1 MKCKYCGKPLDPDKP
16 FCKYCGE
23 RRQAQ
28 LPEGKPTKPAA
39 PPSLADQM
47 PRWILPAAAIAAAAL
62 LITCVIA
69 IVQRSRTSAP
79 AIAETPDETV
89 ALTNATVEET
99 EPETFPETETET
111 EPTEAPFSTD
121 VAWIQAYHDSIL
133 TFEED
138 HPDVNPDRNIKYRLL
153 YIDDNEIPE
162 LLMQAG
168 DSTALYTVSVD
179 EGDADDPDDDTAET
193 TRIYSSASS
202 QTEKFLG
209 VRTRCGTFLTSRLT
223 DGGERYA
230 VNSLQNGKVTEVE
243 SYRSEGETYTVNGE
257 AADLVSF
264 TQYVRAKQAS
274 YQLTDLPVYHKS
286 DLFAAMERAAT
297 GDDIPEPA
305 SEVELPELTTV
316 NPTSATDTTD
326 AADTETGEKH
336 FTVVAGNMTWSQ
348 AQAAAKA
355 KGGHLAYIKNAED
368 FAAVKKAIGDTELKY
383 LWVGGKTS
391 IGSDGTVTAK
401 WADGSSTSYLDSAGL
416 WFGHE
421 PSGKDGDIL
430 EPYMMLWNVDGWS
443 FNDNSDA
450 CVDIYAAGSMG
461 YILETHE

>member
-162 LLMQAG
+162 LLM
-168 DSTALYTVSVD
+168 
-179 EGDADDPDDDTAET
+179 
-193 TRIYSSASS
+193 
-202 QTEKFLG
+202 
-209 VRTRCGTFLTSRLT
+209 
-223 DGGERYA
+223 
-230 VNSLQNGKVTEVE
+230 
-243 SYRSEGETYTVNGE
+243 
-257 AADLVSF
+257 
-264 TQYVRAKQAS
+264 
-274 YQLTDLPVYHKS
+274 
-286 DLFAAMERAAT
+286 
-297 GDDIPEPA
+297 
-305 SEVELPELTTV
+305 
-316 NPTSATDTTD
+316 
-326 AADTETGEKH
+326 
-336 FTVVAGNMTWSQ
+336 
-348 AQAAAKA
+348 
-355 KGGHLAYIKNAED
+355 
-368 FAAVKKAIGDTELKY
+368 
-383 LWVGGKTS
+383 
-391 IGSDGTVTAK
+391 
-401 WADGSSTSYLDSAGL
+401 
-416 WFGHE
+416 
-421 PSGKDGDIL
+421 
-430 EPYMMLWNVDGWS
+430 
-443 FNDNSDA
+443 
-450 CVDIYAAGSMG
+450 
-461 YILETHE
+461 